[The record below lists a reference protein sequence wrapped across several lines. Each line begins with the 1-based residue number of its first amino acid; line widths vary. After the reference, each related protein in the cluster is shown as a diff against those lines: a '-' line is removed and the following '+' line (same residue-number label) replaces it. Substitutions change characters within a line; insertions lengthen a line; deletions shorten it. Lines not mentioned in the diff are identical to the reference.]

1 MRRGSTPF
9 VTLSVDGEE
18 FKNSTVVVT
27 IDQDGTQITKSSTG
41 NDVKLTKV
49 YDEETGEF
57 LRTDVTV
64 YLSQADTLKFDVGQ
78 ARAQVRWVDIL
89 GYAWV
94 TDIVTVSLEEVLLE
108 REIEYGETD

>member
-1 MRRGSTPF
+1 MRRGSTPII
-9 VTLSVDGEE
+9 TLSVDGEE

-27 IDQDGTQITKSSTG
+27 IDQDGTQVTKSSTG

-64 YLSQADTLKFDVGQ
+64 YLSQTETLMFDVGQ
-78 ARAQVRWVDIL
+78 ARAQIRWVDIL
-89 GYAWV
+89 GYAWGTDVV
-94 TDIVTVSLEEVLLE
+94 TLSLEEVLLE
-108 REIEYGETD
+108 REIQYGEND